1 MTTYELDDVDK
12 RLLALLQENARYTAL
27 ELADQVG
34 VSDNTVHNRMARL
47 EEADVIRGYSTTID
61 HDQVGLDL
69 YFLFTCTVRISDRT
83 DVAEQALALPG
94 VIEVTEL
101 MTGEHNLLIK
111 AIGAKDE
118 DITQVA
124 EQVDDLKLEIND
136 ETLIRTEH
144 AKPLDYI
151 ELEEMFGDRE

>member
-27 ELADQVG
+27 ELADRVG
-34 VSDNTVHNRMARL
+34 VSDNTIHNRMARL
-47 EEADVIRGYSTTID
+47 EEADVITGYSASVD
-61 HDQVGLDL
+61 HDRVGLDL

-83 DVAEQALALPG
+83 EVAQRALALPG
-94 VIEVTEL
+94 VLEVTEL

-111 AIGAKDE
+111 AVGAKDE

-124 EQVDDLKLEIND
+124 EQVDDFKLEIND

-151 ELEEMFGDRE
+151 ELEEVFEDGE